1 MKEYTSNTPE
11 FSEHIQITEPT
22 DPAHADNVNAAP
34 MQLLQNTL
42 YNHQMIKKMQL
53 SEADIIIPAAAWSG
67 STAPYT
73 ADITVQ
79 GAAVDSTVY
88 VLPHPEI
95 TPAQYE
101 ALAGASIVGG
111 DNGNGVLRLKAYG
124 KKPGIDLP
132 LKFLITG
139 KGE

>member
-1 MKEYTSNTPE
+1 MKDYTSNTPE
-11 FSEHIQITEPT
+11 FSEHIQILEAT
-22 DPAHADNVNAAP
+22 DPGHADNVNVSTE
-34 MQLLQNTL
+34 QLLQNTL
-42 YNHQMIKKMQL
+42 CNHQMIKKMQL
-53 SEADIIIPAAAWSG
+53 SEADIIIPSATWAG
-67 STAPYT
+67 TEAPYT

-124 KKPGIDLP
+124 KKPVIDLP
-132 LKFLITG
+132 LRFLITG